1 MLTTQDPRRG
11 FTLIELI
18 IVVAIAAILITLAAP
33 GLRDFILV
41 QRLKAVN
48 AQLVTDLQF
57 TRSEAVA
64 RGQTVWMVFGANAAQ
79 SCYTIYTSP
88 SPTQRCDCLLGAGNA
103 CNGLLREIRTVSIN
117 TSDGVSLAPRE
128 GLGQPPGLGLGHV
141 SGELVPMPLPLA
153 VPPPGDY
160 VIETKVDASRRL
172 RTLVGVAGRP
182 SVCAPANPAMGAPAC

>member
-1 MLTTQDPRRG
+1 MLPTRHPRRG

-88 SPTQRCDCLLGAGNA
+88 SPSQRCDCLLGAGNA
-103 CNGLLREIRTVSIN
+103 CTGLLKEVRTVAIN
-117 TSDGVSLAPRE
+117 TSDGVSVAPA

-160 VIETKVDASRRL
+160 VIEAKVDASRRL

-182 SVCAPANPAMGAPAC
+182 TVCAPANPAMGAPAC